1 MHPSAEFDRF
11 PSFVYG
17 QYGSLKETKT
27 SRFRKFDGVLP
38 LTPEGLLP
46 VRLRVMSTSGV
57 IPIAPPASD
66 EATRKSMMS
75 NRRTDTKP
83 EIAFRSMLHRSG
95 LRFRKDRYVKFETRG
110 VKVDVVFPTQRVAV
124 FIDGCFWHRCPEH
137 GTMPTRNY
145 EYWLAKFRRNMDR
158 DAANNENLRRIGWR
172 VLRVWEHEVKDIEL
186 AQFAVDRVKTA
197 VQLVSGSESVKAES
211 PKI

>member
-1 MHPSAEFDRF
+1 MTERTN
-11 PSFVYG
+11 Y
-17 QYGSLKETKT
+17 
-27 SRFRKFDGVLP
+27 
-38 LTPEGLLP
+38 P
-46 VRLRVMSTSGV
+46 V
-57 IPIAPPASD
+57 APPASD

-83 EIAFRSMLHRSG
+83 EISFRSMLHRSG

-158 DAANNENLRRIGWR
+158 DAANNENLRSIGWR

-186 AQFAVDRVKTA
+186 AQYAVDRVKSA
-197 VQLVSGSESVKAES
+197 VQVVPSSKSVMAES